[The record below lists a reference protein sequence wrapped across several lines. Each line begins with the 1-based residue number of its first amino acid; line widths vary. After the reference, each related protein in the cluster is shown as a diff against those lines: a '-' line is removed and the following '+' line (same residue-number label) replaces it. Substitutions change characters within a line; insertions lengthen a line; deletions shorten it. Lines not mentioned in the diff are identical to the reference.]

1 MGFVT
6 RVLAEAVWH
15 FVGLDLGQSLDHSA
29 LAVVERADL
38 TLDEIDHMTY
48 ERLTERR
55 YRIRFLERVAL
66 GTPYPNVVERVRAK
80 VRAKPLVG
88 ECTLVMDATGV
99 GAPVVDMLKRAQLGC
114 KIEPVIL
121 TGGEWAS
128 QAEGVWC
135 VPKQDLVAGLRV
147 MLEKRELGL
156 PAKFGAS
163 RLLVKEMAEMET
175 RQGGRGGLKFGAR
188 REGGHD
194 DLVMASALACWR
206 ARRRAPGIWGTKSLG
221 LSH

>member
-1 MGFVT
+1 M
-6 RVLAEAVWH
+6 
-15 FVGLDLGQSLDHSA
+15 
-29 LAVVERADL
+29 
-38 TLDEIDHMTY
+38 
-48 ERLTERR
+48 
-55 YRIRFLERVAL
+55 
-66 GTPYPNVVERVRAK
+66 

-88 ECTLVMDATGV
+88 QCTVVMDATGV
-99 GAPVVDMLKRAQLGC
+99 GAPVVDMLRRAQLGC
-114 KIEPVIL
+114 GIEPVIL

-128 QAEGVWC
+128 QADGFWF

-156 PAKFGAS
+156 TVKLAAS
-163 RLLVKEMAEMET
+163 RLLVKEMAEMESW
-175 RQGGRGGLKFGAR
+175 QGGRGGLKFGAR
-188 REGGHD
+188 REGAHD